1 MTASHAI
8 GYPALSKGVADAW
21 RVHLAVL
28 AAVFAALGIL
38 FRADVADMITVWWNS
53 ETFNHC
59 FLILPI
65 IGWLVWQRRAE
76 LAQLQPSI
84 WTPGLAVVAIG
95 AAGWLIAEAASIGVG
110 RHLGFVVMLQGSVIA
125 ILGRTVTQGLLF
137 PLGYA
142 LFLVPFGQEF
152 VPALQAI
159 TADLSMMMLGLFGIP
174 AHIEGVFI
182 TTPFGYFEVAE
193 ACSGVKFLIAMA
205 ALGALAANLCFW
217 TWPKRVAFMAVCLVV
232 PIVANGIRAFGTIYL
247 ARVYGIEFAESADHV
262 VYGWF
267 FFAFVIAVVFA
278 IGWKFFDR
286 DLDDPAFDPAD
297 IRIDRTQPAS
307 NIAIAGIAT
316 LVLGIAAAPMLWLA
330 ATDAASADT
339 PSMRLPVIQG
349 WERTH
354 AAMRYPWQATYLGAD
369 RIVEGRYRNAE
380 GQTVDIAI
388 GYFASQSGG
397 RDVVGRGQGGLP
409 PETEWSRIEDLPAP
423 EWTRAYRIIAPG
435 PVSRII
441 FEYQWIGG
449 ERISGT
455 RQAKLQTLRA
465 RLFGSD
471 QRAIGVTISAE
482 GDDARAAMEIFLA
495 DAGGIE
501 SLVDRAVRLAD

>member
-1 MTASHAI
+1 MTT
-8 GYPALSKGVADAW
+8 PAMPKAVAGAW

-38 FRADVADMITVWWNS
+38 FRADIASMATIWWTS

-95 AAGWLIAEAASIGVG
+95 AAGWLVAEAGSIGVG
-110 RHLGFVVMLQGSVIA
+110 RHLGVVVMLQGSVIA
-125 ILGRTVTQGLLF
+125 ILGRAVTRGLLF

-159 TADLSMMMLGLFGIP
+159 TADLSMMLLGLFGIP

-205 ALGALAANLCFW
+205 ALGALAANLCFR
-217 TWPKRVAFMAVCLVV
+217 TWQKRVAFMALCLAV

-247 ARVYGIEFAESADHV
+247 ARIYGIEFAESADHV

-286 DLDDPAFDPAD
+286 ELDDPAFDPAD
-297 IRIDRTQPAS
+297 IGTDSAPVKS
-307 NIAIAGIAT
+307 NATIAGIAA
-316 LVLGIAAAPMLWLA
+316 LVLGIAAAPMLWLTATA
-330 ATDAASADT
+330 ATGTDAPA
-339 PSMRLPVIQG
+339 MRLPAVEG
-349 WERTH
+349 WERTD

-380 GQTVDIAI
+380 GQIVDIAI
-388 GYFASQSGG
+388 GYFANQSGG

-409 PETEWSRIEDLPAP
+409 PESEWSRIEDLPAP
-423 EWTRAYRIIAPG
+423 ESASAYRIVAPG

-441 FEYQWIGG
+441 FEYSWIGG
-449 ERISGT
+449 EWISGT
-455 RQAKLQTLRA
+455 RQAKLETMRA
-465 RLFGSD
+465 RLFGGD
-471 QRAIGVTISAE
+471 QRAIGVTVSAE
-482 GDDARAAMEIFLA
+482 GDDARAVMHAFLA
-495 DAGGIE
+495 DAGGVE